1 MSPNSPSAVKAA
13 AQHRLHSAAP
23 SGPWEARSHSYLRCT
38 PVREQVQRVELTAPI
53 RAGRRRQGCGDR
65 NGNGGQGARRK
76 RQTEEELASGLANA
90 LPLPRTTVILL
101 GFTFWAEQ
109 HRGNSRD

>member
-23 SGPWEARSHSYLRCT
+23 SSPWEARSHSYLRCT

-53 RAGRRRQGCGDR
+53 RAGRRRQGCGNR
-65 NGNGGQGARRK
+65 YGNGGQGARRK

-90 LPLPRTTVILL
+90 LPLPRTTVISL

>member
-23 SGPWEARSHSYLRCT
+23 SSPWEARSHSYLRCT

-65 NGNGGQGARRK
+65 YGNGGQGARRK
-76 RQTEEELASGLANA
+76 RQTEEELASERPSAATNNCYFIGLYV
-90 LPLPRTTVILL
+90 LGRTTP
-101 GFTFWAEQ
+101 
-109 HRGNSRD
+109 RK